1 MSMLFSLQCVFF
13 RGMDMFTTTARYAL
27 VLAFALGATHF
38 NGPSARAEKC
48 SAAISDDTGGF
59 FSSLSLQGA
68 LPAAVNTPDKRI
80 GPDSSFVRFS
90 VRSYFTLS
98 GSAITYSA
106 ESLHRPWKIAPR
118 YELAPWRLRE

>member
-1 MSMLFSLQCVFF
+1 
-13 RGMDMFTTTARYAL
+13 MFKTTVRYAL
-27 VLAFALGATHF
+27 VLAFSLGATHF

-59 FSSLSLQGA
+59 FSSPSLPGA
-68 LPAAVNTPDKRI
+68 LPPVAGNTPDKRI

-98 GSAITYSA
+98 GSTITYSA

-118 YELAPWRLRE
+118 YEIARWHLRE